1 MGAPASATPEFDSAL
16 EATLIQMVEDRPL
29 IWDVTHPSYHK
40 KTTKEKAF
48 RDIAIALGFDGNVEK
63 VKNKWANMRSQ
74 YQRENRKV
82 KDSSRSG
89 AGADDIFVRKWA
101 HYKKMRFLSAGA
113 PEAQSESTLETS
125 QEEVDDSLELIYE
138 PSEEAVQSAP
148 PPSKKN
154 CRRTEEAAPNRA
166 VLLQAA
172 VDSLNAAKEPPQ
184 PDECRSFGVMMEC
197 CARSIPRGA
206 DRQMAMLAAH
216 RIMVENSIA
225 ASLVVV
231 PEGEN

>member
-1 MGAPASATPEFDSAL
+1 MCTL
-16 EATLIQMVEDRPL
+16 ELVNTRI
-29 IWDVTHPSYHK
+29 
-40 KTTKEKAF
+40 KEKTP
-48 RDIAIALGFDGNVEK
+48 N
-63 VKNKWANMRSQ
+63 NT
-74 YQRENRKV
+74 
-82 KDSSRSG
+82 RSG
-89 AGADDIFVRKWA
+89 IKNDV
-101 HYKKMRFLSAGA
+101 
-113 PEAQSESTLETS
+113 Q
-125 QEEVDDSLELIYE
+125 DDSLELIYE

-231 PEGEN
+231 PLLQHLPLPRNLAFIHEVVSEDLTNSLGVVWLSATNALQGEDCFVVHTLSPAALTYSDCEHVFNIKAVGWCVPCPRAVLRPKVVV

>member
-1 MGAPASATPEFDSAL
+1 MCTL
-16 EATLIQMVEDRPL
+16 ELVNTRI
-29 IWDVTHPSYHK
+29 
-40 KTTKEKAF
+40 KEKTP
-48 RDIAIALGFDGNVEK
+48 N
-63 VKNKWANMRSQ
+63 NT
-74 YQRENRKV
+74 
-82 KDSSRSG
+82 RSG
-89 AGADDIFVRKWA
+89 IKNDV
-101 HYKKMRFLSAGA
+101 
-113 PEAQSESTLETS
+113 Q
-125 QEEVDDSLELIYE
+125 DDSLELIYE